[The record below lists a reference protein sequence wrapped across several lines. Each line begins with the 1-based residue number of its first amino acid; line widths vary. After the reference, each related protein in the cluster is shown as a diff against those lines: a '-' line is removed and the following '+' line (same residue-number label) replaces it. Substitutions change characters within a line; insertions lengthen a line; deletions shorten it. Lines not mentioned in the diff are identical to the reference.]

1 MPPGPQRKG
10 NSTPPRAK
18 EKFQDT
24 MTATSHSLRRCAFDL
39 TWQSSTSVGST
50 PSSRKLPVPSPT
62 LHCTAFQLLSDEA
75 RNIKGRKAPSP
86 SSTQLTVHARR
97 EREERVA
104 TREGMTNKR
113 TRQTKQARE
122 AAAAENANG
131 VRRTLSKEEEMKVMV
146 EALKHVIA
154 GEGSSSDGSALL
166 EAMLC
171 QSKSPVEE
179 EESWDRSP
187 KRKYRGVRRRPWG
200 KWAAEIRD
208 PRRATRVWL
217 GTFDTAEAAAR
228 AYDEAAVKFQGP
240 RAKLNFPEG
249 GPSESQLQA
258 MPIPQTVQDQQLRD
272 NRYTQPQLQQQQ
284 QRENDL
290 SVSSTPPMSAMESAF
305 PAPSTP
311 FQYDYIWD
319 SVHEHDDFAQSGDLG
334 SSSLAQDWSPDYDG
348 FSLPADDHNWTLGF
362 FP

>member
-1 MPPGPQRKG
+1 
-10 NSTPPRAK
+10 
-18 EKFQDT
+18 
-24 MTATSHSLRRCAFDL
+24 
-39 TWQSSTSVGST
+39 
-50 PSSRKLPVPSPT
+50 
-62 LHCTAFQLLSDEA
+62 
-75 RNIKGRKAPSP
+75 
-86 SSTQLTVHARR
+86 
-97 EREERVA
+97 
-104 TREGMTNKR
+104 MTNKR
-113 TRQTKQARE
+113 TRQTKQAQE
-122 AAAAENANG
+122 AAAAAAENANG
-131 VRRTLSKEEEMKVMV
+131 GRRTLSKEEEMKVMV
-146 EALKHVIA
+146 EALKHVLA

-228 AYDEAAVKFQGP
+228 AYDEAAVKFRGP
-240 RAKLNFPEG
+240 RAKLNFPDGE
-249 GPSESQLQA
+249 PSQSQSQLQA
-258 MPIPQTVQDQQLRD
+258 MPMPRMVQDQQLQD

-284 QRENDL
+284 QHENDH
-290 SVSSTPPMSAMESAF
+290 SVSSTPPMSGMESVF

-311 FQYDYIWD
+311 FEYDYIWD
-319 SVHEHDDFAQSGDLG
+319 SVHEHHDFEQSGDLG
-334 SSSLAQDWSPDYDG
+334 SSSLAQEWSPDYDG
-348 FSLPADDHNWTLGF
+348 FSLPAGDHNWTLGF